1 MRPEVCLQTAAV
13 VVSLTVGI
21 LTVAAGQSV
30 PNGGPQLARLKALF
44 PGAAT
49 FSPKQGEPPHFT
61 AYGSGAPGAQP
72 VLGYAF
78 WTTDLVPL
86 ERGYGGPIAMLVG
99 IDPKGVLTGL
109 VMGEHHE
116 PYGNFSIDPPAF
128 AAQFKNKDVR
138 APFKLGEDIDAV
150 SRATIT
156 MSSAVRAVRN
166 SSRAIARSLLT
177 PPGSK
182 P

>member
-1 MRPEVCLQTAAV
+1 ML
-13 VVSLTVGI
+13 GI
-21 LTVAAGQSV
+21 LALAGGQSV
-30 PNGGPQLARLKALF
+30 AIEGAQLARLKALF

-78 WTTDLVPL
+78 WTTDVVPL
-86 ERGYGGPIAMLVG
+86 ERGYGGPIAMVVG
-99 IDPKGVLTGL
+99 IDLKGVLTGII
-109 VMGEHHE
+109 VAEHHE
-116 PYGNFSIDPPAF
+116 PYGNFSIEPPAF

-138 APFKLGEDIDAV
+138 DPFKLGDDIDAV

-166 SSRAIARSLLT
+166 SSRTIARTLLT
-177 PPGSK
+177 PPGAK